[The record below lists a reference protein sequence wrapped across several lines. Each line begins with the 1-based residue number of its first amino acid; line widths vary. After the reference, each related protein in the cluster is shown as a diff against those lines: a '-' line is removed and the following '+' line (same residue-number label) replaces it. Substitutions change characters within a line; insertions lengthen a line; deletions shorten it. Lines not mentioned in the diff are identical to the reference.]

1 MGGSGEIM
9 TGCGWWQQNY
19 GWLQMVVGCGSR
31 IMAGCGLWQ
40 ENHGWSSWVI
50 VGGGDKFMA
59 DCRLLWVVTQFS
71 KFLTS
76 QLADSMDFL
85 VPSTFAPL

>member
-1 MGGSGEIM
+1 MGGSGEIL
-9 TGCGWWQQNY
+9 TGRGWWQQNY
-19 GWLQMVVGCGSR
+19 GWLRMVVGCGSR

-40 ENHGWSSWVI
+40 QNHGWSPWVI
-50 VGGGDKFMA
+50 VGGVDKIMA
-59 DCRLLWVVTQFS
+59 DCRLLWVVARFS

-76 QLADSMDFL
+76 QLTDSMDFL

>member
-40 ENHGWSSWVI
+40 EI

-76 QLADSMDFL
+76 QLTDSMDFL